1 MTDAAEPLALA
12 ARAIEAAAGDP
23 RRARTLA
30 ESAVAAARRARDP
43 EALSMAHRAAGLA
56 ARASYDAGAAARH
69 LRKAVSVA
77 TRHDRATPAAE
88 ARMSLALVLEELGR
102 PAAAVREIDVALGGL
117 RGLRRARAVM
127 QRAVI
132 LRRLGRDDE
141 ALAGYGAALRVFR
154 RAGDRL
160 WQARALNNRGIL
172 HGYHGNL
179 RLAQADLD
187 AAAALYAELHLPVAI
202 AQVDHNQ
209 GFVAAQAG
217 DVPEALVRYARARAR
232 LSRTGPSP
240 VGLLDLAEVLQSVR
254 LLPEAQRAAQEA
266 LDACRAGRLDAVRG
280 EAALLVAR
288 IALARGRADEARATA
303 RAARRAFGQQGRRL
317 LVLRAL
323 AVELS
328 AQVAAGSGHRGTLR
342 RLQETAAALARAG
355 WLIPAWEAWLDS
367 VHLAVLL
374 NRPQA
379 AEAGLT
385 GAAAASTRGPA
396 ALRARLWHQRAL
408 VAAAGGDVPGA
419 IRAAD
424 AGLAEFEV
432 HRSSLGATEL
442 RVRSGATIAELAEF
456 RLGLAVAHET
466 PERLLATAQ
475 RTCAATLWLPPA
487 RPSADQVITRGLAM
501 LRRVHADLSA
511 APISAA
517 HSGRL
522 MRWQHDLEARIRT
535 RAWQAHGS
543 TAPVAGAIPGLD
555 ELAAALGPAALVDFV
570 AVGGVLHALVV
581 TDGRVTHRPLVPL
594 APLVEEL
601 GGLRFAQRR
610 LVMARG
616 HAGAAA
622 AAAQHAAGVLD
633 AALLAPLA
641 DLIGDRD
648 LVLAPVTRLHAV
660 PWALLPSCHGRPVR
674 VAPSAAMWWR
684 AYRTPPPTGPAVLV
698 GPSDPPHARAEV
710 ARVAEFVPGSRVLD
724 GERARTTDVLAALD
738 GARIG
743 HIACHGDF
751 RSDNALFSALR
762 LTDGPLTIYD
772 LSALRTAPGL
782 LVLSGCDTG
791 VSAVHLGEELLG
803 LTSALLQLGTRT
815 VLASTGPVDD
825 EATAALMSDVHKRLA
840 AGATAATALSAA
852 QLSADPSH
860 RYTTSVFTCFGA

>member
-1 MTDAAEPLALA
+1 
-12 ARAIEAAAGDP
+12 
-23 RRARTLA
+23 
-30 ESAVAAARRARDP
+30 
-43 EALSMAHRAAGLA
+43 
-56 ARASYDAGAAARH
+56 
-69 LRKAVSVA
+69 
-77 TRHDRATPAAE
+77 
-88 ARMSLALVLEELGR
+88 
-102 PAAAVREIDVALGGL
+102 
-117 RGLRRARAVM
+117 
-127 QRAVI
+127 
-132 LRRLGRDDE
+132 
-141 ALAGYGAALRVFR
+141 
-154 RAGDRL
+154 
-160 WQARALNNRGIL
+160 
-172 HGYHGNL
+172 
-179 RLAQADLD
+179 
-187 AAAALYAELHLPVAI
+187 
-202 AQVDHNQ
+202 
-209 GFVAAQAG
+209 
-217 DVPEALVRYARARAR
+217 
-232 LSRTGPSP
+232 
-240 VGLLDLAEVLQSVR
+240 VR

-266 LDACRAGRLDAVRG
+266 LDACRQGRLDAVRG

-288 IALARGRADEARATA
+288 IALARGRAGEARATA
-303 RAARRAFGQQGRRL
+303 QAARRAFGKHGRQL
-317 LVLRAL
+317 LALRAH

-328 AQVAAGSGHRGTLR
+328 ALVATGAANRGTLR

-367 VHLAVLL
+367 VQLAVRL
-374 NRPQA
+374 RDPA
-379 AEAGLT
+379 ATRLGLT
-385 GAAAASTRGPA
+385 GAAGAAGRGPA
-396 ALRARLWHQRAL
+396 TLRARLWHRRAM
-408 VAAAGGDVPGA
+408 AALADGDTAGA

-456 RLGLAVAHET
+456 RLGLAVAHED
-466 PERLLATAQ
+466 PERLLAAAQ

-535 RAWQAHGS
+535 RAWQAQGDGRGE
-543 TAPVAGAIPGLD
+543 ARQPGLAD
-555 ELAAALGPAALVDFV
+555 LAAALGPAALVDFV
-570 AVGGVLHALVV
+570 AVGGLLHALLLV
-581 TDGRVTHRPLVPL
+581 DGEVTHRPLGPL

-610 LVMARG
+610 LVTARG

-622 AAAQHAAGVLD
+622 VAARHAAAVLD

-641 DLIGDRD
+641 DRIGDRD
-648 LVLAPVTRLHAV
+648 LVLAPVNRLHAV
-660 PWALLPSCHGRPVR
+660 PWALLPSCRGRPVR

-684 AYRTPPPTGPAVLV
+684 AYRTPRPTGPAVLV

-710 ARVAEFVPGSRVLD
+710 ARIAEFAPGSRVLD
-724 GERARTTDVLAALD
+724 GERARVVDVLAALD

-751 RSDNALFSALR
+751 RGDNALFSALR

-815 VLASTGPVDD
+815 VLASIGPVDD

-840 AGATAATALSAA
+840 AGGGAAAALAAA
-852 QLSADPSH
+852 QLAADPAHQYS
-860 RYTTSVFTCFGA
+860 TGAFACFGA